1 VKCHMFKIPI
11 GGGIVYKYLKLK
23 WLWPHC
29 YLKKYSLCVLRNRAH
44 KCHCVVISNIHI
56 DNLLFYLFSNF
67 TPNIARIE
75 IQALYINSKQRR
87 TEETKIRSLLN
98 LKLAATILANCYVTS
113 CALFRSTTT
122 QTGLVAE
129 WVPFSW
135 C

>member
-1 VKCHMFKIPI
+1 MALTPLLSKKIFF
-11 GGGIVYKYLKLK
+11 VRSSKQSTQV
-23 WLWPHC
+23 
-29 YLKKYSLCVLRNRAH
+29 SLCR
-44 KCHCVVISNIHI
+44 CVVISNIHI

-75 IQALYINSKQRR
+75 IQALYINSIQRR